1 MQYCGDFKWQRH
13 YLDDLI
19 KAKKVQL
26 RLDDQDGIQ
35 EVQSMEQ
42 IHAAG
47 NSVAMGPLGDGFVKS
62 NELEAKVERLTQ
74 AMIFR
79 GVFVVALV
87 AMGVGYLL
95 K

>member
-1 MQYCGDFKWQRH
+1 M
-13 YLDDLI
+13 DDLI

-47 NSVAMGPLGDGFVKS
+47 SSVAMGPLSDDFVKR
-62 NELEAKVERLTQ
+62 NKLEEKVERLTQ
-74 AMIFR
+74 AMIFF
-79 GVFVVALV
+79 VLFVVSLV

>member
-1 MQYCGDFKWQRH
+1 M
-13 YLDDLI
+13 DDLI

-47 NSVAMGPLGDGFVKS
+47 SSVTMGPLGDSFVKS

-74 AMIFR
+74 AMIFC
-79 GVFVVALV
+79 GVFDVALV